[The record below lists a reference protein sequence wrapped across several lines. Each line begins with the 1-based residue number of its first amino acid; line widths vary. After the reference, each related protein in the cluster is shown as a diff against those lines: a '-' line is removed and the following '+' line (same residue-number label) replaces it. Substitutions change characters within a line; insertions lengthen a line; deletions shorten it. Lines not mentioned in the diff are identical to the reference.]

1 MAVDTG
7 KKQISKNLVFN
18 IIAFVLQFA
27 ISFYISPVI
36 VSKVGKAAYG
46 FIGIANDFVSY
57 AAIIA
62 SVFNSVASRFIAN
75 EYYQKNYEKADAYFS
90 SLMTTNLVL
99 SLLFSVVGLIVVV
112 DAEKLLDIP
121 AALVTDVKWTFA
133 LVFASYL
140 VTLMTVVL
148 TSSAY
153 VANRTDVLGRR
164 EIIKQCLR
172 FAFVLFFLNFV
183 SVKLYWVSAAMLFA
197 TAIVALMNIRIPKRF
212 TPEITFRWK
221 AAKVSYVKELALAG
235 GWLAFTNISNLLM
248 RGLDLT
254 LANAMLGANAMG
266 LLSVARTIPN
276 NFTSAIGTIAPL
288 FTPVFILCY
297 VQKRNEE
304 LTERINKSV
313 RTMALVLFVPIS
325 GFIVYSNDFYTLWQ
339 KGLTETDI
347 ALVTAISTITVVQAY
362 FNATTATLAQ
372 ISVVVNKLKF
382 PVFVSLGCGVANILA
397 VVILLKTTDLG
408 LLGIVIP
415 GTVLF
420 IIRYVFFNSFYAAKV
435 LGERIWRFI
444 GNEMITW
451 AAIPLVVLEC
461 VLVKKWVPVHSW
473 GTMVLSAALAGLIG
487 YATVAVLLARKEC
500 LGFIAKMRGRKK

>member
-1 MAVDTG
+1 MAVDIG

-75 EYYQKNYEKADAYFS
+75 EYYHKNYEKADAYFS

-297 VQKRNEE
+297 VQ
-304 LTERINKSV
+304 
-313 RTMALVLFVPIS
+313 
-325 GFIVYSNDFYTLWQ
+325 
-339 KGLTETDI
+339 
-347 ALVTAISTITVVQAY
+347 
-362 FNATTATLAQ
+362 
-372 ISVVVNKLKF
+372 
-382 PVFVSLGCGVANILA
+382 
-397 VVILLKTTDLG
+397 
-408 LLGIVIP
+408 
-415 GTVLF
+415 
-420 IIRYVFFNSFYAAKV
+420 
-435 LGERIWRFI
+435 
-444 GNEMITW
+444 
-451 AAIPLVVLEC
+451 
-461 VLVKKWVPVHSW
+461 
-473 GTMVLSAALAGLIG
+473 
-487 YATVAVLLARKEC
+487 
-500 LGFIAKMRGRKK
+500 